1 MEVVPFS
8 LGGIFYILM
17 LIGGIILTVITMSR
31 MFNGQ
36 LSLPGWGK
44 VFLCIGMIAMLLVL
58 VLGMLPPD
66 VIEVTN
72 PFVEE
77 YTHIVFP
84 DASVNTDIPCS

>member
-1 MEVVPFS
+1 MEAIPFS

-44 VFLCIGMIAMLLVL
+44 ALLCIGMIAMLVILF
-58 VLGMLPPD
+58 LGMLPTHL
-66 VIEVTN
+66 IEVEN
-72 PFVEE
+72 PFVESQ
-77 YTHIVFP
+77 THIVFP
-84 DASVNTDIPCS
+84 DPSIPTEVAR

>member
-1 MEVVPFS
+1 MEAIPFS

-44 VFLCIGMIAMLLVL
+44 VLLCIGMIAMLLVL

-77 YTHIVFP
+77 YTHIVTP
-84 DASVNTDIPCS
+84 SAPLPTEVAR

>member
-1 MEVVPFS
+1 MEAISFS
-8 LGGIFYILM
+8 LGGFFYILA

-77 YTHIVFP
+77 YTHIVTP
-84 DASVNTDIPCS
+84 SAPLPTEVAR

>member
-31 MFNGQ
+31 MINGQ

-44 VFLCIGMIAMLLVL
+44 VFLCIGMIAMLVILFL
-58 VLGMLPPD
+58 AMLPTHL
-66 VIEVTN
+66 IEVEN
-72 PFVEE
+72 PFVESQ
-77 YTHIVFP
+77 TT
-84 DASVNTDIPCS
+84 SMS

>member
-1 MEVVPFS
+1 MEAYAFS
-8 LGGIFYILM
+8 IAGIFGISMLLGGIV
-17 LIGGIILTVITMSR
+17 LTVITMAR
-31 MFNGQ
+31 MRSGQ
-36 LSLPGWGK
+36 ISLPGWGK

-77 YTHIVFP
+77 YTHIVTP
-84 DASVNTDIPCS
+84 SAPLPTEVAR

>member
-31 MFNGQ
+31 MINGQ

-44 VFLCIGMIAMLLVL
+44 VFLCIGMIAMLVILFL
-58 VLGMLPPD
+58 AMLPTHL
-66 VIEVTN
+66 IEVEN
-72 PFVEE
+72 PFVESQ
-77 YTHIVFP
+77 THIVFP
-84 DASVNTDIPCS
+84 DPSIPTEVTR

>member
-1 MEVVPFS
+1 MEAIPFS

-44 VFLCIGMIAMLLVL
+44 VFLCIGMIAMLVILF
-58 VLGMLPPD
+58 LGMLPTHL
-66 VIEVTN
+66 IEVEN
-72 PFVEE
+72 PFVESQ
-77 YTHIVFP
+77 THIVFP
-84 DASVNTDIPCS
+84 DPSMPTEVAR

>member
-1 MEVVPFS
+1 MEAIPFS

-44 VFLCIGMIAMLLVL
+44 VFLCIGMIAGLVIL
-58 VLGMLPPD
+58 FLAMLPTHL
-66 VIEVTN
+66 IEVEN

-77 YTHIVFP
+77 YTHIVTP
-84 DASVNTDIPCS
+84 SAPLPTEVAR